1 MSLCRFLF
9 EGHTKISAVPAGPQ
23 CASARAGPGL
33 WDNGRGQRRNALS
46 RCRSVGHPKQ
56 HHRHTRG
63 LTCDSGCWVAPNV
76 PGMAWRLWPARGCGG
91 SEAGG
96 EFSTTTPSRCP
107 SPRTRLV
114 AGMNV
119 SARPGLI
126 YSAIHFRSGA
136 CEESSSPRCGFFF
149 PKISA
154 HIADQN
160 HLADTHH
167 QKRRGTACCFNEQ

>member
-1 MSLCRFLF
+1 MPPGTGLDRRCQRAARAARILEGRWPGCPWSASSARSFSHASLSGVEKGVASLCRCRFLF

-33 WDNGRGQRRNALS
+33 WDNGRGQRRDALL
-46 RCRSVGHPKQ
+46 RCRSVGHPEQ

-76 PGMAWRLWPARGCGG
+76 P
-91 SEAGG
+91 
-96 EFSTTTPSRCP
+96 EFSMTTPSRCP

-119 SARPGLI
+119 SAP
-126 YSAIHFRSGA
+126 
-136 CEESSSPRCGFFF
+136 PV
-149 PKISA
+149 
-154 HIADQN
+154 
-160 HLADTHH
+160 
-167 QKRRGTACCFNEQ
+167 